1 MDIRKF
7 SIPEIIFGKGSLQ
20 YAGMYARQLG
30 ARKILLVSDQ
40 GIKQCGWVDKVCDIL
55 NREKLDFV
63 PFLDVY
69 SNPRDFQVHE
79 GARLY
84 KRENAD
90 VIMALGGGSPIDLAK
105 GVGIIAGNGGMIQ
118 DYEGA
123 NLIQYPLPPMI
134 TIPSTAGSGSDLSQ
148 FSIITDVQ
156 RRVKMSIISRSLVPN
171 VSIIDPTIPL
181 TADDEFLI
189 ASAIDALAHAVE
201 SYVSVIAFSMTEL
214 HALQAISLILKHLKP
229 AVETRSDKDIE
240 ALCAAS
246 SEAGISFSN
255 ASLGMTHA
263 MAHSLGGVYD
273 VLHGLVHPV
282 FLPAV
287 MRYNQPSC
295 PEKMATI
302 GEIILGKR
310 LSTPR
315 ETALAGIAELEA
327 FFETFDIPTRLKA
340 IIPDRNH
347 LRQVCEMAVQDACLL
362 TNPRPASADDM
373 LAICEEVWE

>member
-30 ARKILLVSDQ
+30 ARKIFLVSDQ
-40 GIKQCGWVDKVCDIL
+40 GLKQCGWVDKVCDIL
-55 NREKLDFV
+55 DREKLEFV

-79 GARLY
+79 GAQLY

-90 VIMALGGGSPIDLAK
+90 VIMAIGGGSPIDLAK
-105 GVGIIAGNGGMIQ
+105 GVGIIAGNGGHIQ
-118 DYEGA
+118 DSEGA

-171 VSIIDPTIPL
+171 VSIIDPEIPT

-214 HALQAISLILKHLKP
+214 HALQAIALILKHLEP
-229 AVETRSDKDIE
+229 AVRTRSDEDME

-287 MRYNQPSC
+287 MRYNLPAC
-295 PEKMATI
+295 TEKMATI

-310 LSTPR
+310 LGTA
-315 ETALAGIAELEA
+315 EKTALAGIEELER
-327 FFETFDIPTRLKA
+327 FFESFNIPLRLMD
-340 IIPDRNH
+340 IIPDRKH
-347 LRQVCEMAVQDACLL
+347 LPQVCEMAVQDACLL
-362 TNPRPASADDM
+362 TNPRQATAQDM
-373 LAICEEVWE
+373 LAVCEEVWE

>member
-1 MDIRKF
+1 MKIRKF

-30 ARKILLVSDQ
+30 AKKIFLVSDY
-40 GIKQCGWVDKVCDIL
+40 GLKECGWVDKICDIL
-55 NREKLDFV
+55 NKEKLDLV
-63 PFLDVY
+63 PFLDVC

-79 GARLY
+79 GAELY

-90 VIMALGGGSPIDLAK
+90 VIMAIGGGSPMDLAK
-105 GVGIIAGNGGMIQ
+105 GVGIIVGNGGLIQ

-148 FSIITDVQ
+148 FSIITDVT

-171 VSIIDPTIPL
+171 VAIIDPEIPL
-181 TADDEFLI
+181 TAEDEFLI

-201 SYVSVIAFSMTEL
+201 SYVSVIAFPMTEL
-214 HALQAISLILKHLKP
+214 HALQAISLILKHLKS
-229 AVETRSDKDIE
+229 AVKTRSEEDME
-240 ALCAAS
+240 ALCSAS
-246 SEAGISFSN
+246 SGAGISFSN
-255 ASLGMTHA
+255 ASLGLTHA

-273 VLHGLVHPV
+273 VLHGLVHPI

-287 MRYNQPSC
+287 MRYNLPSC
-295 PEKMATI
+295 TEKMATI
-302 GEIILGKR
+302 GEIVLGKR
-310 LSTPR
+310 YGTAR
-315 ETALAGIAELEA
+315 ETALAGIAELES
-327 FFETFDIPTRLKA
+327 FFASFDIPLRLKD
-340 IIPDRNH
+340 IIPNRKH

-362 TNPRPASADDM
+362 TNPRPATAEDM